1 LYFGF
6 VAFLNYATSAGA
18 ITDQEQSQFDERCWD
33 ALQKVAR
40 AQRVRQEASEPAY
53 RFLELLRAAISSFQG
68 HVASLGGSAPPN
80 APQWGWQEIGTGDY
94 RRWAGAGKC
103 VGWLDGPNL
112 YLEPTASYGL
122 AQEIGRSTGE
132 PLAVTERTLRK
143 RLEEKGLLASAEAAR
158 DTRTVRKMIQG
169 REMPVVHILA
179 SAITSPPAQFR
190 VADSEK
196 ETFEC

>member
-6 VAFLNYATSAGA
+6 VAFLNYATSAGV
-18 ITDQEQSQFDERCWD
+18 ITDQEQSEFDERCWD

-68 HVASLGGSAPPN
+68 HVASLDGTEPPN
-80 APQWGWQEIGTGDY
+80 PRQWGWQLIGTVPNE
-94 RRWAGAGKC
+94 RWAGAGMC
-103 VGWLDGPNL
+103 IGWLDGANL
-112 YLEPTASYGL
+112 YLEPTASFGL
-122 AQEIGRSTGE
+122 AQKIGQSTGE
-132 PLAVTERTLRK
+132 PLAVGEKTLRK
-143 RLEEKGLLASAEAAR
+143 RLEEKGLLASASPTR
-158 DTRTVRKMIQG
+158 DSRTVRKTVQG
-169 REMPVVHILA
+169 RGIPVVHILA

-190 VADSEK
+190 AADAEK